1 MLFQI
6 LKRSIQYIN
15 HKSSGLS
22 SLELK
27 NFNNIQYTLI
37 KIFDNLKIPNK
48 DLIGMVKIDVE
59 GHEINVLEGMKNLLT
74 TSFPVILIEYQ
85 GVGRKE
91 LINFFNSIS
100 YNNFYL
106 VKKTGLFNRI
116 NSSGN
121 LIIRFLKFI
130 LGFFIDPKF
139 TIVSLS
145 SNELN
150 NVESE
155 MLIVMHKLSPIRF

>member
-1 MLFQI
+1 
-6 LKRSIQYIN
+6 
-15 HKSSGLS
+15 
-22 SLELK
+22 
-27 NFNNIQYTLI
+27 
-37 KIFDNLKIPNK
+37 
-48 DLIGMVKIDVE
+48 MVKIDVE